1 MDQLNVSFEIDSDES
16 ITDLL
21 NSTAESIHKLNVDT
35 ETLQENLISATDQ
48 FIDKIIIYYLRH
60 LSLVG
65 LEDLMEL
72 LNEQRKSFDRLPTHK
87 KQILQMFREN
97 REMIDVIYFIR
108 CSKCDKIIE
117 KNSENMERAVCC
129 DTILKK
135 TETNFFVYMPLEKQ
149 IVQSINR
156 NWEAIKNF
164 DTSNRD
170 NDNISDAHDGDIL
183 KEVLQKYD
191 DDDLN
196 ILSLC
201 VNVDG
206 ANRFNSNSVSLWPI
220 QFIQNYLPPEI
231 RFLPHNVLV
240 SGLLSTEG
248 HFDFREYFLP
258 IVRELERLEQE
269 KIVMTIE
276 NVVYTFQ
283 PVVTHCAVDL
293 PAKAKIQETKQ
304 FGGYNACSYCHIPG
318 VQVSISCKT
327 KNKKRKIKYGQEN
340 VQSKKVLQ
348 IRYPEG
354 TDSFALRDEKDTLQK
369 MIAASKCTN
378 NAVDGIKD
386 VSCLAALQHFNI
398 VRSIGIDYLH
408 GVLIGTEKQ
417 LINFF
422 CDPSNSQS
430 SYYITKK
437 KRELLNKRIL
447 SIKPIREV
455 NRKPRS
461 LDMRSKFKASEY
473 RSMLL
478 YYLPVCLQGC
488 LPDVYL
494 QHFRILSAAIYI
506 LMKSEVPRKAIDE
519 TEIKLHRFVKQH
531 QQLFGVES
539 MVMNVHL
546 LKHLAQ
552 DVRWLGPLWCH
563 STFPFERNNGVLL
576 KKVNGTTDV
585 LLQISSK
592 YCLAKSIKQTA
603 RSKPKTNKKV
613 LLGKSVKLVDPSLRV
628 FNIESLKE
636 IDLSNIELYVHKRI
650 NLNDTIFTSTSYT
663 LPKRSVDY
671 FVEATNDIVGKVRFY
686 FESNSKVYAVIEEFE
701 VIDNIAHI
709 LKVQPTNRNIL
720 VSVNQ
725 IEQKFIYMKVGF
737 HEYIVLPPNPYE
749 KE

>member
-1 MDQLNVSFEIDSDES
+1 MDQLNVSFKFDSDES

-65 LEDLMEL
+65 LEELMEL
-72 LNEQRKSFDRLPTHK
+72 LNEHQ
-87 KQILQMFREN
+87 
-97 REMIDVIYFIR
+97 
-108 CSKCDKIIE
+108 
-117 KNSENMERAVCC
+117 NMERAVCC

-135 TETNFFVYMPLEKQ
+135 TETNFFVYLPLEKQ

-220 QFIQNYLPPEI
+220 QFTQNYLPPEI

-240 SGLLSTEG
+240 SGLLYTEG

-258 IVRELERLEQE
+258 IVRELGRLEQE

-276 NVVYTFQ
+276 NVVYMFQ

-327 KNKKRKIKYGQEN
+327 KNKKHKIKNGQEK

-354 TDSFALRDEKDTLQK
+354 
-369 MIAASKCTN
+369 N
-378 NAVDGIKD
+378 

-447 SIKPIREV
+447 SIKPIRDV

-461 LDMRSKFKASEY
+461 LNMRSKFKASEY

-494 QHFRILSAAIYI
+494 QHFRNLSAAIYI
-506 LMKSEVPRKAIDE
+506 LMKSEIPRKAIDE

-539 MVMNVHL
+539 MV
-546 LKHLAQ
+546 K
-552 DVRWLGPLWCH
+552 
-563 STFPFERNNGVLL
+563 S
-576 KKVNGTTDV
+576 TTDV

-603 RSKPKTNKKV
+603 RSKPKTTKKV

-628 FNIESLKE
+628 FNIENLKE

-663 LPKRSVDY
+663 S
-671 FVEATNDIVGKVRFY
+671 T
-686 FESNSKVYAVIEEFE
+686 
-701 VIDNIAHI
+701 
-709 LKVQPTNRNIL
+709 
-720 VSVNQ
+720 
-725 IEQKFIYMKVGF
+725 
-737 HEYIVLPPNPYE
+737 E
-749 KE
+749 KISRLFRRGD